1 MILTIIILA
10 YIANIF
16 LNRWLNKIIV
26 KQKPE
31 SSIVPI
37 VWFMSFVGTILF
49 ISFVIEYSKHTNK
62 FINWFTGKNW

>member
-10 YIANIF
+10 YVANMF

-26 KQKPE
+26 KINRE

-49 ISFVIEYSKHTNK
+49 FSFIIEYSKHTNK
-62 FINWFTGKNW
+62 FINWFNGKNW